1 MRIYR
6 ESLIK
11 GHTIYTVCQFVN
23 LSLRNGLFYYVVFKY
38 SLQVDISSSG
48 NERGYYVMLIY
59 HEFLMPSNNTV
70 TFYILSR
77 IVATDEQFPS

>member
-1 MRIYR
+1 MRMDR
-6 ESLIK
+6 DSLIK

-38 SLQVDISSSG
+38 FLQEDISSLGDEGSPL
-48 NERGYYVMLIY
+48 RDVDIPRI
-59 HEFLMPSNNTV
+59 LMPSNYTV

-77 IVATDEQFPS
+77 IVPADKQFPS